1 LIVLHLP
8 RPERPVFS
16 ALLLR
21 AAIEKMGQGARLII
35 ATDND
40 PGGRSLADQIEAL
53 GREDLHL
60 VRDLG
65 AGEGSD

>member
-1 LIVLHLP
+1 
-8 RPERPVFS
+8 
-16 ALLLR
+16 
-21 AAIEKMGQGARLII
+21 MGQGARLII